1 MVSGKFSL
9 IATPVKGLNLTGNIG
24 LMNENS
30 RYNALYSQF
39 GSSSSTDGQAYVSH
53 DRYFA
58 VNSQLL
64 AEYKTDFGGTLH
76 NLEVLA
82 GYELYKLKI
91 QNLEGQNDHLYDP
104 FIGELGNAD
113 GTSSILV
120 QNTSTNTYHLW
131 NNNDITF
138 ATWAWGGSGSIGAV
152 EADWEVAGIGDFQ
165 GDGID
170 DIIVMNNKTGYMF
183 AWENG
188 NSSKTRWVGA
198 VDAGD
203 WEVAAV
209 GDYNGDGKD
218 DLLLRE
224 LVTGW
229 GGLGYWGAG
238 YAGNWVDLNARVE
251 NNQISNFAVIA

>member
-1 MVSGKFSL
+1 MPSEPGSTVPL

-24 LMNENS
+24 LMNDNS

-76 NLEVLA
+76 SLEVLS

-113 GTSSILV
+113 GTKGKKTSSFTADYVTQGFLARLQYNYGEKYFISGSYRRDASSRFAAGHRQKV
-120 QNTSTNTYHLW
+120 HQCHIKIIQRSTST
-131 NNNDITF
+131 
-138 ATWAWGGSGSIGAV
+138 
-152 EADWEVAGIGDFQ
+152 
-165 GDGID
+165 
-170 DIIVMNNKTGYMF
+170 
-183 AWENG
+183 
-188 NSSKTRWVGA
+188 
-198 VDAGD
+198 
-203 WEVAAV
+203 
-209 GDYNGDGKD
+209 
-218 DLLLRE
+218 
-224 LVTGW
+224 
-229 GGLGYWGAG
+229 
-238 YAGNWVDLNARVE
+238 
-251 NNQISNFAVIA
+251 